1 MGRLFIFAIG
11 GTGARVLR
19 SFTMMLAAGI
29 DGLDSNTTIVPII
42 IDCDATNGDKTR
54 AIEALKN
61 YRQIHNGL
69 YDDAHVYDCHFF
81 MTKMASLGELCHD
94 NTICPDFQI
103 NLGVPTNSGMTFAD
117 YINLGGII
125 ANPNARI
132 ADPFI
137 QALYDDSPENDKNA
151 ELNLPLDMGFKGNPN
166 IGSVVFDK
174 LNDTPEFKAFLTQ
187 YNPAH
192 DKVFVIASIFGGTG
206 ASGLPKI
213 INILPTSSISS
224 ALVMMPYFDL
234 GTPTDPNDTGAINH
248 HIFKAKSAAA
258 LGYYQD
264 TINNKANAIYY
275 VADRKSDSIDYH
287 EGNAAQKNTAHP
299 AEFMAASA
307 IVHFLKSGIKATD
320 HQAYEYCITND
331 REGAE
336 MRIYD
341 FSRQSRNQFIDNLAT
356 FAIAMKFYRDRVI
369 GDRGQ
374 VPSNTAFFSGF
385 NLGSKINTGIH
396 ESICNFLKNPDYG
409 FYQWLDELS
418 NSNKHHRHSI
428 KMFEM
433 VTAGDDDC
441 KKIFPD
447 VAIKNPLIGKS
458 PIDDQSII
466 SELNNF
472 NSKTSNHSDKTF
484 FKGLKDIAAK
494 AYKTINIKGLL
505 KGDGTDARYAFSHV
519 NNTHPSD
526 GWNPVAFFDGNA
538 LEILDDGHASDGKI
552 ATSIPT
558 MFARMYFFKSAFERV
573 ASNRNGNT
581 LQHRVVSDCL
591 DMLELIFQNGG
602 NPNLEI
608 KPVTLAKMITNL
620 NPISDKLADSIQNEL
635 NASPAALHALPTMY
649 LFFWKGI
656 SAHNGQTHSVLIGGT
671 SPFTLAFMSPN
682 FKREINRLG
691 FNFQRLDGSTMF
703 NEDDPK
709 SIDKRNV
716 AFKNMLCHYYSA
728 YHAGMAQGIA
738 TYLNQYI
745 VDTHAIVPATPFLSS
760 YTQVDLNHDGT
771 GALVSVNTLPIVYQ
785 KVKPANDYKI
795 KPTRTVAGDM
805 PLVLNANGVPGLQY
819 VGTAQWNSISY
830 QINDADR
837 EKDIKDRTLP
847 GYDGI
852 KYPYLTTFDF
862 IEDKIVRIS
871 YNIDAS
877 KFYTA
882 CTDTDGSSYLL
893 PLKRKFFEYFN
904 VEDIDHIVKVSKD
917 GSNVKISLNIPI
929 EGGTISLSRTYSSN
943 DILSGR
949 SNDLMLGFFPFY
961 KVSNRPDL
969 DKYAILESKFSN
981 SAVQGINFYSIN
993 DINTPT
999 GAIEGDRTNAMS
1011 TLPSTKYY
1019 FVPQSFD
1026 LIECNY
1032 GMYNALIVP
1041 KMESISINPAGH
1053 DYTVAIDLGT
1063 TNTYIAYAQA
1073 GNPPN
1078 TLTFGQET
1086 NQVVFLG
1093 TAMGEFDKMKDFYNR
1108 EFAPQAI
1115 GNGSYANFPTKTA
1128 TCEVDGW
1135 NPSTAKL
1142 FSDISVGFNINREQ
1156 VPQNVNF
1163 KYHTD
1168 IKWSLER
1175 NPGNNVAIKRIEEYC
1190 LELLWIIKN
1199 QIIHEGGKLPFTLC
1213 LSFPDSMTTQHSF
1226 IQAWQ
1231 NAANKLGLE
1240 LNAPN
1245 VDIVIQSHS
1254 ESVAPYY
1261 SFPNFIGGNNFVN
1274 IDIGGGTTDILI
1286 VNWTTDAAGQP
1297 VANAYRNS
1305 IRFAAN
1311 DLWGDGVQIAALAPK
1326 DNGFMNSIKAQIKN
1340 NNNLDYVCKIMPD
1353 SADIM
1358 SYLFSLPHLHAT
1370 SKIQANETLRTL
1382 LTVHYAAII
1391 MHVSRLIN
1399 KANIEIPGKMTF
1411 TGMGSKYIDIISG
1424 NDDARLQTFTQFLLE
1439 SFTGKNAIFYN
1450 LAKNDIIEG
1459 SVQVNSK
1466 EVAAKGILMKN
1477 LYAGPYQIGITNEI
1491 VDLGI
1496 DTTIDGITYGG
1507 INNAITD
1514 KVLASYNKFLD
1525 SLTTTEFTNKVYNL
1539 FGFIFDTSVIDMLK
1553 RVNILLDFNMVKNSY
1568 NPRTPIKEDLVL
1580 FIFKHAIYEV
1590 SKEIFLKSKE
1600 K

>member
-54 AIEALKN
+54 TIEALKN
-61 YRQIHNGL
+61 YRQIHNSL
-69 YDDAHVYDCHFF
+69 YNDAQVYDHHFF

-151 ELNLPLDMGFKGNPN
+151 ELNLPLEMGFKGNPN
-166 IGSVVFDK
+166 IGSIVFNK
-174 LNDTPEFKAFLTQ
+174 LNDTAEFNAFLHQ
-187 YNPAH
+187 YNPGH
-192 DKVFVIASIFGGTG
+192 DKVLVIASIFGGTG

-213 INILPTSSISS
+213 INALPTNSVSS
-224 ALVMMPYFDL
+224 ALVVMPYFDL
-234 GTPTDPNDTGAINH
+234 GTPQDPDDTGAINH
-248 HIFKAKSAAA
+248 QIFKAKSAAA

-275 VADRKSDSIDYH
+275 VADRKSDSIEYH
-287 EGNAAQKNTAHP
+287 EGKTKQKNTAHP
-299 AEFMAASA
+299 AEFVAASA
-307 IVHFLKSGIKATD
+307 IVHFLKSGID
-320 HQAYEYCITND
+320 PIGHQAYEYCVTND

-341 FSRQSRNQFIDNLAT
+341 FSNPSRTKFIDNLAT

-385 NLGSKINTGIH
+385 NLGTKINTGIH
-396 ESICNFLKNPDYG
+396 EAICNFLKNQDYG
-409 FYQWLDELS
+409 LYRWLDELS
-418 NSNKHHRHSI
+418 DSNKHHRHSI

-433 VTAGDDDC
+433 VTAGNDDC

-447 VAIKNPLIGKS
+447 VVIKNPLIGKS

-472 NSKTSNHSDKTF
+472 NSKTSDHSDKAF
-484 FKGLKDIAAK
+484 FKSLKDIAAK
-494 AYKTINIKGLL
+494 AYNAINIKGLL

-519 NNTHPSD
+519 NNTLPSD
-526 GWNPVAFFDGNA
+526 GWNPVAFFDGKA
-538 LEILDDGHASDGKI
+538 LEKLDDGHADDEKI

-558 MFARMYFFKSAFERV
+558 MFARMYFAKTAFERI
-573 ASNRNGNT
+573 AKNRNGNT
-581 LQHRVVSDCL
+581 LQHRAVSDCL

-602 NPNLEI
+602 NSKLEI
-608 KPVTLAKMITNL
+608 KQVNLSQMINNL
-620 NPISDKLADSIQNEL
+620 NPISPKLADSITNEL
-635 NASPAALHALPTMY
+635 NASPALSTLTTMY
-649 LFFWKGI
+649 LFFWKDMSTADG
-656 SAHNGQTHSVLIGGT
+656 TEHSVLIGGT
-671 SPFTLAFMSPN
+671 SPFTLVFLSPN
-682 FKREINRLG
+682 FKSEIQKHG
-691 FNFQRLDGSTMF
+691 FEFKRLDGTMMF
-703 NEDDPK
+703 GNDLR
-709 SIDKRNV
+709 SIDHRYSS
-716 AFKNMLCHYYSA
+716 FRDMLCHYYSTYLA
-728 YHAGMAQGIA
+728 FTGTGLAK
-738 TYLNQYI
+738 YLNQFSS
-745 VDTHAIVPATPFLSS
+745 DLHAITPITPFLES

-795 KPTRTVAGDM
+795 KPARNVAEDK
-805 PLVLNANGVPGLQY
+805 PLVLNANGVPGLLY
-819 VGTAQWNSISY
+819 VGTAHWDSIRY

-837 EKDIKDRTLP
+837 NKDLKDRTLP

-852 KYPYLTTFDF
+852 NYPYLTTFDF
-862 IEDKIVRIS
+862 IEDKIIKLS

-877 KFYTA
+877 KFHTA
-882 CTDTDGSSYLL
+882 CTDTDGSRYLL

-904 VEDIDHIVKVSKD
+904 VEDIDNIVKVSKD
-917 GSNVKISLNIPI
+917 GKNVKISLYIPI
-929 EGGTISLSRTYSSN
+929 NGGTITLSRIYSGN
-943 DILSGR
+943 DILEGK
-949 SNDLMLGFFPFY
+949 SNDLVLGFFPFY

-981 SAVQGINFYSIN
+981 SAVQGINFYSIDN
-993 DINTPT
+993 INTPT
-999 GAIEGDRTNAMS
+999 RASESDRTNARE

-1032 GMYNALIVP
+1032 GRSNALIVP

-1053 DYTVAIDLGT
+1053 NYKVAVDLGT

-1073 GNPPN
+1073 GTPPK
-1078 TLTFGQET
+1078 TLTFGQEA

-1135 NPSTAKL
+1135 NPPTAKL

-1156 VPQNVNF
+1156 VTTNVNF

-1175 NPGNNVAIKRIEEYC
+1175 NPGDNVAIKRIEEYC

-1199 QIIHEGGKLPFTLC
+1199 QIIHERGGLPFTLC

-1226 IQAWQ
+1226 IIAWQ
-1231 NAANKLGLE
+1231 NAANKLGL
-1240 LNAPN
+1240 NIGA
-1245 VDIVIQSHS
+1245 DIAIQSQS

-1286 VNWTTDAAGQP
+1286 VNWAPVAAGLA

-1326 DNGFMNSIKAQIKN
+1326 DNGFMNFIKAPIE
-1340 NNNLDYVCKIMPD
+1340 NNNLDYVCNIMPD

-1358 SYLFSLPHLHAT
+1358 SYLFSLPHLHAA
-1370 SKIQANETLRTL
+1370 SKIQANEKLRTL

-1399 KANIEIPGKMTF
+1399 KANIQIPGKMTF

-1424 NDDARLQTFTQFLLE
+1424 NDDARLQTFTKFLLE
-1439 SFTGKNAIFYN
+1439 SFTGQNAIFYN
-1450 LAKNDIIEG
+1450 LAKNNIIEG
-1459 SVQVNSK
+1459 GAQVNSK
-1466 EVAAKGILMKN
+1466 EVAAKGILMKD
-1477 LYAGPYQIGITNEI
+1477 LYAGPYQIGTTNEI

-1496 DTTIDGITYGG
+1496 DTNINGITYGG
-1507 INNAITD
+1507 INDAITD
-1514 KVLASYNKFLD
+1514 EVLASYKKFLD

-1539 FGFIFDTSVIDMLK
+1539 FGFIFDTSVIDLLK
-1553 RVNILLDFNMVKNSY
+1553 QVNIMLDFNMVKNSY
-1568 NPRTPIKEDLVL
+1568 NPRTPIKENLVL

-1590 SKEIFLKSKE
+1590 SKQIFLKSK
-1600 K
+1600 KNNN